1 MHVAVTATV
10 PDGSAQPPS
19 PEAAGSRRRWRLWIP
34 AGIAVVA
41 FLSRLIPV
49 LRGGGLFGVDT
60 YDPSVYY
67 AAAVG
72 LFSGRL
78 PYQDF
83 LLLHPPGILIALQPF
98 AALGAVVGDPDAMAS
113 ARVAFMLL
121 GAGSTLLVYRIL
133 TPQHRYAALVGAG
146 AYAVW
151 YPAVYSERSVRL
163 EAVAT
168 FVVLVG
174 ILLLQR
180 WLAEPSTILMLGAG
194 AMFGL
199 GAAVKIWGVVPV
211 VVLLIWLAW
220 RHGWRPAAVALAGAA
235 GAVLLVLVPFG
246 MAWPELWRMVIL
258 DQLGRPRTAA
268 LVIAGRFVD
277 ILGLA
282 FLPRLVAI
290 VPALL
295 LGAAT
300 LAALWLA
307 WRNTL
312 GQLFVL
318 LTVASGLTLLAS
330 PTWFGHY
337 AAFLAAPLCLVYGTA
352 FSEFLKVTA
361 GQKNR
366 RVAITI
372 VMSGLAII
380 GTVVMAKHDGTPLE
394 GQQLASVLADRA
406 GCVTT
411 DNPTTLI
418 FSNTLRRNL
427 AAGCPLVVD
436 LGGYIYDLY
445 SAGGSIRRAS
455 NPAFQRFALHY
466 LGRGTATALIRFGPG
481 DLSRHSR
488 RVIDTWPILGQY
500 GPLIVRQPP
509 H

>member
-1 MHVAVTATV
+1 
-10 PDGSAQPPS
+10 
-19 PEAAGSRRRWRLWIP
+19 
-34 AGIAVVA
+34 
-41 FLSRLIPV
+41 
-49 LRGGGLFGVDT
+49 
-60 YDPSVYY
+60 
-67 AAAVG
+67 
-72 LFSGRL
+72 
-78 PYQDF
+78 
-83 LLLHPPGILIALQPF
+83 
-98 AALGAVVGDPDAMAS
+98 
-113 ARVAFMLL
+113 
-121 GAGSTLLVYRIL
+121 
-133 TPQHRYAALVGAG
+133 
-146 AYAVW
+146 
-151 YPAVYSERSVRL
+151 
-163 EAVAT
+163 
-168 FVVLVG
+168 
-174 ILLLQR
+174 
-180 WLAEPSTILMLGAG
+180 
-194 AMFGL
+194 
-199 GAAVKIWGVVPV
+199 
-211 VVLLIWLAW
+211 
-220 RHGWRPAAVALAGAA
+220 
-235 GAVLLVLVPFG
+235 
-246 MAWPELWRMVIL
+246 
-258 DQLGRPRTAA
+258 
-268 LVIAGRFVD
+268 GRFVD
-277 ILGLA
+277 ILGLG
-282 FLPRLVAI
+282 FLPRMVA
-290 VPALL
+290 VAPALL

-307 WRNTL
+307 WRNRL

-337 AAFLAAPLCLVYGTA
+337 AAFPAAPLCLVYGTA
-352 FSEFLKVTA
+352 FAEFLKVTA
-361 GQKNR
+361 GQRYR

-372 VMSGLAII
+372 VMSGLALI
-380 GTVVMAKHDGTPLE
+380 GAVVMAKHDGTPLE